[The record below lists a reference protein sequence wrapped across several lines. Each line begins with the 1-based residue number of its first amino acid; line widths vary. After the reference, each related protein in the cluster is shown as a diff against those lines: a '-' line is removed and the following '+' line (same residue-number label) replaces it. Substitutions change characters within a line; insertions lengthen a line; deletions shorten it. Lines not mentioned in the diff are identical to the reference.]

1 MELVLSGLQ
10 LYFAKA
16 RVFTYEFWY
25 FNEKIQGDNLSI
37 LAHYLAKKWF
47 ILILTRRTR
56 GQKRENNMLRR
67 FFTIAFLR
75 LNKERLE
82 GDW

>member
-1 MELVLSGLQ
+1 MQELCVLYTHIKRGMELVLSGLQ

-37 LAHYLAKKWF
+37 LAHYLAKKMVYF
-47 ILILTRRTR
+47 DT
-56 GQKRENNMLRR
+56 N
-67 FFTIAFLR
+67 
-75 LNKERLE
+75 
-82 GDW
+82 